1 MMDEPFDVA
10 VVGGGSAGT
19 AAAIAAAGCGART
32 VLIEK
37 GPCLGGAA
45 TLRNVLTY
53 CGLYTLEDRPRQA
66 VMGIAEEVMQGLR
79 RLGAVTGPQRHRGVF
94 VVFDPEAVKLVLD
107 SLCAE
112 AGVQVLL
119 NAVVG
124 GAARVDGRI
133 VDLAWQDH
141 GGRHRLRAHAFVDAS
156 GEGDLAELAGA
167 ATRYGNDGAVNLA
180 TLATRFG
187 GVPKDVAVSAAE
199 ITAAVQAA
207 RAAGRGPFSKESS
220 VVTRLPLSGDI
231 VCNLV
236 SEDYDP
242 RDVLGHSAAERRG
255 RQQAWAYLEV
265 IRSLPGC
272 ANAYLASTGEFGTRE
287 SRHIEAAH
295 RLAWQDV
302 VERRS
307 VPDGIALGAWAMEW
321 HDRATL
327 QSSFAHLPD
336 KLAYEIPL
344 RCLVSRDTANLFA
357 AGRVVDADR
366 QAGASLR
373 VMGTAFATGQAAG
386 VAAAMLAEQGKA
398 DSDRVRRILR
408 EQGALIEVNQIA

>member
-19 AAAIAAAGCGART
+19 AAAIAAARCGART

-45 TLRNVLTY
+45 TLLNVLTY

-386 VAAAMLAEQGKA
+386 VAAAMFAEQGKA

>member
-1 MMDEPFDVA
+1 MCAAPR
-10 VVGGGSAGT
+10 GS
-19 AAAIAAAGCGART
+19 
-32 VLIEK
+32 
-37 GPCLGGAA
+37 
-45 TLRNVLTY
+45 
-53 CGLYTLEDRPRQA
+53 
-66 VMGIAEEVMQGLR
+66 
-79 RLGAVTGPQRHRGVF
+79 
-94 VVFDPEAVKLVLD
+94 
-107 SLCAE
+107 
-112 AGVQVLL
+112 
-119 NAVVG
+119 
-124 GAARVDGRI
+124 DGRI

-141 GGRHRLRAHAFVDAS
+141 GGRHTLRARAFVDAS

-167 ATRYGNDGAVNLA
+167 ATRYGNDGAVNLG

-187 GVPKDVAVSAAE
+187 GIPKDVTVSADE

-207 RAAGRGPFSKESS
+207 RSAGRGPFSKESS

-231 VCNLV
+231 VCNLA

-242 RDVLGHSAAERRG
+242 RDVLSHSAAERRG
-255 RQQAWAYLEV
+255 RQQAWAYLDV

-287 SRHIEAAH
+287 SRHIEAVH

-386 VAAAMLAEQGKA
+386 VAAAMLADQGKA
-398 DSDRVRRILR
+398 DSERVRRILR
-408 EQGALIEVNQIA
+408 EQGALIDMNQIA

>member
-19 AAAIAAAGCGART
+19 AAAIAAARCGART